1 MSAERPQDRFGK
13 IEQAG
18 VEYIPESERDSGPL
32 NLLAVFI
39 GSNLT
44 WSVVIFGWLPVAL
57 GLDFVGALTSTVT
70 GLVLGCVVMAPI
82 AGIGTRTGTNT
93 AVSSGAFFGIRGRLI
108 GSGLALVLAIA
119 YGALAVWTSGDAI
132 VAAAHR
138 LLGTPDGDVPR
149 AVSYAVLSV
158 GVVVIALYGHATIV
172 ALQRVLVPIVGVLLL
187 VGVVVFAPEFD
198 PGVSSTEYALGGFWQ
213 TWMLSAVLGFA
224 AGPSYVT
231 QVGDYTRR
239 ISQFRYSDQRVAGAL
254 VLGLFLGSFLP
265 MCFGIYT
272 ALVFVDP
279 TDSYMADLVNASPT
293 WYVVAILVIALTGG
307 VGQGV
312 LNLYS
317 SGLDLEGVIPRL
329 PRLYTTAI
337 TAAISVALLYAGVF
351 IFNAVDSLTALTL
364 VLNSLTVSWTA
375 ILVIGAIR
383 SRTTGYDPV
392 DLQAYAQRRKGGR
405 YWYTAGWNI
414 PAITAWLIGATFGVL
429 AVDSELYTGP
439 LALLANGIDISCIGS
454 AVITAVA
461 YLALSRKQASRLGGP
476 SSDPEPAKP
485 PVRTET
491 APS

>member
-1 MSAERPQDRFGK
+1 MSTPHTEDRFGK

-18 VEYIPESERDSGPL
+18 VEYIPESDRDSRPL

-44 WSVVIFGWLPVAL
+44 WSVVIFGWLPIAL
-57 GLDFVGALTSTVT
+57 GLDFWGAVTSTFT

-108 GSGLALVLAIA
+108 GSALALVLAIA

-138 LLGTPDGDVPR
+138 LLGTPDGNWPR
-149 AVSYAVLSV
+149 AISYAVLSV

-172 ALQRVLVPIVGVLLL
+172 ALQRVLVPVVGVLLL
-187 VGVVVFAPEFD
+187 AGVFVFAPGFD
-198 PGVSSTEYALGGFWQ
+198 PGASTAEYALGGYWQ
-213 TWMLSAVLGFA
+213 TWALSAVLGFA

-239 ISQFRYSDQRVAGAL
+239 ISQFRYSDQRVAAAL
-254 VLGLFLGSFLP
+254 VVGLLLGSLLP
-265 MCFGIYT
+265 MSFGIFT
-272 ALVFVDP
+272 ATTFVDP
-279 TDSYMADLVNASPT
+279 TDSYMADLVNASPS
-293 WYVVAILVIALTGG
+293 WYVLAILVIALTGG

-337 TAAISVALLYAGVF
+337 TAAVSVALLYAGVF

-364 VLNSLTVSWTA
+364 VLNAVTVSWTA
-375 ILVIGAIR
+375 ILVIGAVR
-383 SRTTGYDPV
+383 NRTTGYDPV
-392 DLQAYAQRRKGGR
+392 DLQAYAQGRHGGR
-405 YWYTAGWNI
+405 YWFTAGWNV
-414 PAITAWLIGATFGVL
+414 PAVIAWLIGATFGVL

-439 LALLANGIDISCIGS
+439 LAMLANGIDLSCVGS
-454 AVITAVA
+454 ATITSIA
-461 YLALSRKQASRLGGP
+461 YLLLSRTTSASA
-476 SSDPEPAKP
+476 SDPIAAADSGL
-485 PVRTET
+485 RTES
-491 APS
+491 AQ